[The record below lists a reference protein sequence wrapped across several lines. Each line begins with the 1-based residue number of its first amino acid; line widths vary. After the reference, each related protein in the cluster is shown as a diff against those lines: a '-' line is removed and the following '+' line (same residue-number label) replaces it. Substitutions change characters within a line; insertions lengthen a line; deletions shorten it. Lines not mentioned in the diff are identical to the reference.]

1 MNWFYLEI
9 SNFLF
14 LVLLVPSLYY
24 FSCVKILSVF
34 SHLISL
40 IENKFEFIIQFAL
53 ICNEL
58 LFTLKG
64 QI

>member
-40 IENKFEFIIQFAL
+40 IETSLNS
-53 ICNEL
+53 
-58 LFTLKG
+58 
-64 QI
+64 